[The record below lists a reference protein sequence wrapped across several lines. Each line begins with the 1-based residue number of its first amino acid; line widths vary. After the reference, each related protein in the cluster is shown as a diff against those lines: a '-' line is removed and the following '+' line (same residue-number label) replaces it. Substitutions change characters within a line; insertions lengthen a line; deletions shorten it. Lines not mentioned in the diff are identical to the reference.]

1 MPTIKDVARLAGV
14 STATVSHVING
25 TRYVS
30 QELHNRVTEAMVRL
44 RYRPNRLAQS
54 LRSGETKSIG
64 LIVPDN
70 SNPFFGEVAR
80 ICEDVGFQNG
90 YNVFLCN
97 SDESLE
103 KEAAYINMLIAKQ
116 IDGVILLSSGS
127 DSSALRE
134 LARLNIPVVVT
145 DRDSPDLDCDRV
157 VVNNQRGGYQATRH
171 LIDLGH
177 RRIACIG
184 GPKKLV
190 TSQQRLKGY
199 RRALKEAGI
208 AANPEYVVY
217 GDFRFQSGEEALQQ
231 LLQVEPQPTAVF
243 ACNDLMAIGA
253 LRALHRAGLRA
264 PEQLSLVGFDDI
276 PFSSVVVPALTS
288 VAQPVKEL
296 AQTSMKLLLDHI
308 KNSDQKRKVRRIIL
322 DPYLVERDSC
332 APLGVK

>member
-30 QELHNRVTEAMVRL
+30 QELYTRVTEAMERL
-44 RYRPNRLAQS
+44 KYHPNRLAQS

-70 SNPFFGEVAR
+70 SNPFFCEVAR

-97 SDESLE
+97 SDDSVE
-103 KEAAYINMLIAKQ
+103 KESAYINMLIAKQ
-116 IDGVILLSSGS
+116 IDGLILISSGS
-127 DSSALRE
+127 DSTALRE
-134 LARLNIPVVVT
+134 LARLNIPVVIT
-145 DRDSPDLDCDRV
+145 DRDSPRLAYDRV
-157 VVNNQRGGYQATRH
+157 LVNNQRGGYQATRH
-171 LIDLGH
+171 LIELGH
-177 RRIACIG
+177 RRIACIS
-184 GPKKLV
+184 GPEKML
-190 TSQQRLKGY
+190 TSQQRVNGY

-208 AANPEYVVY
+208 AAHPKYLLH
-217 GDFRFQSGEEALQQ
+217 GDFRFQSGEDAMQQ
-231 LLQVEPQPTAVF
+231 LLLVDPRPTAVF

-253 LRALHRAGLRA
+253 LRALHRAGLQA
-264 PEQLSLVGFDDI
+264 PEQLSLIGFDNI
-276 PFSSVVVPALTS
+276 SFASVVVPALTS
-288 VAQPVKEL
+288 IAHPVKEL

-308 KNSDQKRKVRRIIL
+308 KNSDHKRKARRVVL
-322 DPYLVERDSC
+322 DPCLVERDSC